1 MQRKQHI
8 MKRLHLFDTNI
19 KEKFI
24 MKKHYRQNALWI
36 AYYEERVAKMQCLG
50 KLLQVLIK
58 FISETFPN

>member
-36 AYYEERVAKMQCLG
+36 AYYEERVAKMQCLANCS
-50 KLLQVLIK
+50 KY
-58 FISETFPN
+58 

>member
-1 MQRKQHI
+1 

-24 MKKHYRQNALWI
+24 MKKHYKQNALWI
-36 AYYEERVAKMQCLG
+36 AYYEERVAKMQYLC